1 MLTNTKFVER
11 RYHVRPVMMK
21 GEDATAF
28 LLWYSSLL
36 GQCLRLLSYATG
48 ALPHLRLRAFG
59 PRPSLPPL
67 CFGAAGRPYP
77 ALRRKSP
84 AANHH
89 GVGRVRRCSFTSYS
103 FMVSVEINGSKRL
116 LVFSAAGHVSREEV
130 KQAAEE
136 VRNALQDVAPG
147 LRALIDFRW
156 LESMRPS
163 AASHIAE
170 IMDAL
175 AEKQVASVIRIIP
188 DPGKD
193 IGLNIL
199 SQFHYARELP
209 ITTVETLV
217 EALDRLTEQNAEL
230 AERN

>member
-1 MLTNTKFVER
+1 
-11 RYHVRPVMMK
+11 
-21 GEDATAF
+21 
-28 LLWYSSLL
+28 
-36 GQCLRLLSYATG
+36 
-48 ALPHLRLRAFG
+48 
-59 PRPSLPPL
+59 
-67 CFGAAGRPYP
+67 
-77 ALRRKSP
+77 
-84 AANHH
+84 
-89 GVGRVRRCSFTSYS
+89 
-103 FMVSVEINGSKRL
+103 MVSVEISESKRL

-147 LRALIDFRW
+147 LRALTDFRW
-156 LESMRPS
+156 LDSIRP
-163 AASHIAE
+163 AAAPHIAE
-170 IMDAL
+170 IMELL

-188 DPGKD
+188 GPGKN

-217 EALDRLTEQNAEL
+217 EALDRLVEQNAEL